1 MKDLGF
7 AVSAPI
13 CLIILFCGFA
23 ILFGT
28 DPWVIAKGA
37 TIGVPIL
44 AYVGFSIF
52 TVLWAI
58 KIGDVGLHQNMTFQS
73 KFYFYHGM
81 SVVLCIVLAA
91 AGSFIVFFAQQM
103 RGLTGGAI

>member
-23 ILFGT
+23 ILFGI

-52 TVLWAI
+52 TVL
-58 KIGDVGLHQNMTFQS
+58 
-73 KFYFYHGM
+73 
-81 SVVLCIVLAA
+81 
-91 AGSFIVFFAQQM
+91 
-103 RGLTGGAI
+103 

>member
-23 ILFGT
+23 ILFGI

-37 TIGVPIL
+37 TICVPIL